1 MEFLKV
7 DSRKKS
13 ILHLTVEDYIDTAEP
28 IASAVLQKK
37 HFSDYSPA
45 TIRHEL
51 NELEKEGYLS
61 QPHVSSGRIPTD
73 KGYRFY
79 VDHIIPT
86 ASSLDSELHHIQA
99 ELGRHTGHNFYFN
112 LLESILPFVS
122 GVTFLLQP
130 SSFEA
135 YIKGFHLLR
144 LDRCQLL
151 LISWDSKNNKKESI
165 VMFNQDYTQDQLNYF
180 SSRISYFLSGKDLE
194 KLDLKKLLLEFSE
207 FPKEIVY
214 ALDQEIHSLKNQ
226 NKSNTLFILGLSNLL
241 KHPEFKSA
249 QQANPVVEI
258 LDQRQT
264 LATLLETQLDTP
276 QEVWIGEENKHQNL
290 KSCSIIVKRFFNSNQ
305 ELGLVGMIGPKRM
318 HYGFILPFMS
328 SISSIIESCL
338 KIANKGEANGRQ

>member
-1 MEFLKV
+1 LEFLKV

-28 IASAVLQKK
+28 VGSVVLQKK

-79 VDHIIPT
+79 VDHIVPT
-86 ASSLDSELHHIQA
+86 TNPLESELHHIQA
-99 ELGRHTGHNFYFN
+99 ELGHHMGHNFYFN
-112 LLESILPFVS
+112 LLERMLPFVS

-151 LISWDSKNNKKESI
+151 LILWDSKNNKKESI
-165 VMFNQDYTQDQLNYF
+165 VMFTQDHSQDQLNYF
-180 SSRISYFLSGKDLE
+180 SSKISHFLSGKNLE
-194 KLDLKKLLLEFSE
+194 KLEFKELLLEFSDLPE
-207 FPKEIVY
+207 EIIHAVYKEVS
-214 ALDQEIHSLKNQ
+214 SLKHHY
-226 NKSNTLFILGLSNLL
+226 KSNTLFILGLSNLL
-241 KHPEFKSA
+241 KHPEFRSA

-264 LATLLETQLDTP
+264 LATLLETQLETP
-276 QEVWIGEENKHQNL
+276 QEVWIGEENPHQNL

-328 SISSIIESCL
+328 GISSIIESCL
-338 KIANKGEANGRQ
+338 NWKTKER